1 MLSGHRGPEVRRRPG
16 LEVVPGLAAAAATE
30 EGREGE
36 VEAGVDEVA
45 DRGEA
50 VVDELVDGVDSVE
63 GHVAHP
69 VHRVHGRVPHVVN
82 LGWEYCYTELFL
94 ITSKLYFLPDV

>member
-1 MLSGHRGPEVRRRPG
+1 MLSGHRGPEVGRRPG
-16 LEVVPGLAAAAATE
+16 LEVVPGLAAAAAAE

-82 LGWEYCYTELFL
+82 LGWECCYTELFL
-94 ITSKLYFLPDV
+94 ITSKLYLPPDV